1 MNRQEINDRD
11 HRGIL
16 ILTPFFSPNIG
27 GVETH
32 LDDWCRYLADRDIP
46 AGVVTFQPLTINL
59 RAPAYEERGSVH
71 IRRTPWIGRNLFHR
85 LEKLPF
91 LQFLYLTPALLFSA
105 LKYMIRNQ
113 DHVSIIHA
121 HGLNAAFVGWVL
133 KKLFKIP
140 CVLSTHAVYPY
151 PPGSRTAR
159 ISRWV
164 MERLDGVICL
174 SDASYHQMTAYGL
187 SSEFLSRF
195 RYWVDQELFKPGD
208 KAEARR
214 TLGIR
219 DRFTLLFVGRLIP
232 IKGADILL
240 DLAKEHP
247 DWNMLFVGTGPM
259 EPDLQQAER
268 ELENVRFFG
277 RQPNH
282 ELQPFF
288 HASDVLVV
296 PSQYEEGFG
305 RVIIEALSCGCPVVG
320 SDCGGIREALGEGR
334 GILVQG
340 GDRRAFGEIL
350 EGIREGR
357 ILLPSAAELRRK
369 AEDFFSEQNGET
381 ILHDL
386 YEKMSA

>member
-1 MNRQEINDRD
+1 
-11 HRGIL
+11 
-16 ILTPFFSPNIG
+16 
-27 GVETH
+27 
-32 LDDWCRYLADRDIP
+32 
-46 AGVVTFQPLTINL
+46 
-59 RAPAYEERGSVH
+59 
-71 IRRTPWIGRNLFHR
+71 
-85 LEKLPF
+85 
-91 LQFLYLTPALLFSA
+91 
-105 LKYMIRNQ
+105 
-113 DHVSIIHA
+113 
-121 HGLNAAFVGWVL
+121 
-133 KKLFKIP
+133 
-140 CVLSTHAVYPY
+140 
-151 PPGSRTAR
+151 
-159 ISRWV
+159 
-164 MERLDGVICL
+164 
-174 SDASYHQMTAYGL
+174 
-187 SSEFLSRF
+187 
-195 RYWVDQELFKPGD
+195 
-208 KAEARR
+208 
-214 TLGIR
+214 
-219 DRFTLLFVGRLIP
+219 
-232 IKGADILL
+232 
-240 DLAKEHP
+240 
-247 DWNMLFVGTGPM
+247 M
-259 EPDLQQAER
+259 EPDLQQGGG